1 MTRIQTA
8 ADMEG
13 MARLQP
19 AGWSLAAIALLL
31 LTMAYLREPLWGAG
45 LSAAML
51 AELVT
56 GREVA
61 IPLALAAGV
70 PPAWVAATSIA
81 QNLAVA
87 AIVVPLVAK
96 SLAASAGRD
105 SFAARFMRGLHDSAV
120 ERLPRG
126 RSPWALFAFMLVPF
140 IANGPVLAGI
150 IGSLA
155 GLPYRQMV
163 PAIVAA
169 VIITATAWTYAYDAL
184 TTALAS
190 IDDRLALVP
199 AILAGGVALV
209 WLVAATRRALQPG
222 PATQA

>member
-1 MTRIQTA
+1 
-8 ADMEG
+8 MEG
-13 MARLQP
+13 KRVQL
-19 AGWSLAAIALLL
+19 AGLALAAAALLL
-31 LTMAYLREPLWGAG
+31 LALAYARDPLWGAG

-56 GREVA
+56 GREAA
-61 IPLALAAGV
+61 IPLALATGV

-87 AIVVPLVAK
+87 ALVVPVVGNAMGTQ
-96 SLAASAGRD
+96 SG

-120 ERLPRG
+120 QRLPRG

-169 VIITATAWTYAYDAL
+169 VVITATAWTYAYHSL
-184 TTALAS
+184 TTALAN

-199 AILAGGVALV
+199 AVLAGAVALV
-209 WLVAATRRALQPG
+209 WMAAATRRALQPA
-222 PATQA
+222 PRRDPER